1 MTDKDKL
8 LAVFDLFNIEVSEAP
23 GSFKA
28 CGRRFFP
35 DENGEIAKVTFR
47 EKGTRFTATPEGVL

>member
-1 MTDKDKL
+1 VTDVDKIKI
-8 LAVFDLFNIEVSEAP
+8 VCELFNIEVSEAP

-35 DENGEIAKVTFR
+35 DADGEIAKVTFR

>member
-1 MTDKDKL
+1 VTDVDKIKFL
-8 LAVFDLFNIEVSEAP
+8 CELFNIEVSEAP

-35 DENGEIAKVTFR
+35 NAKGEIEKITYRDGPECWTAT
-47 EKGTRFTATPEGVL
+47 EKGLV